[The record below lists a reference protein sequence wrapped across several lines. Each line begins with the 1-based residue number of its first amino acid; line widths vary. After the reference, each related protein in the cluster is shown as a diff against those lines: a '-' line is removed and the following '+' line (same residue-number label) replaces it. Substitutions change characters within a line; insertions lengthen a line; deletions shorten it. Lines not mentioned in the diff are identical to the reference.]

1 MSKCLTENDYDKS
14 IENVLYKLNIAFA
27 IVLVT
32 FGSFGNTF
40 TFYIYSRSSFK
51 RTSTGFYFSCLAI
64 VNTSALIIFVSR
76 FFYDGIYKDD
86 ISSVSD
92 FTCKF
97 FSIALYLFPP
107 LSAWIETAASLD
119 RLAATKFTP
128 LFSSI
133 KRRRFQVLIVGLI
146 FLILM
151 GVNVPNMIYFQLIDK
166 SNTNKTCKVC
176 GIQNNSP
183 YNLYVLNLLD
193 LFITILIPFILM
205 VMSSLKISLKVFQ
218 TKVKV
223 VNIKNTKLNLNKEYQ
238 FAATIIGR
246 NILFLLLN
254 LPATVL
260 LIVDIH
266 CDLYTFNTKNIH
278 YDLVYA
284 VASFFSYFNYSNTFI
299 IDIVCNRMFRKRFI
313 QIFSKKTV
321 VNESIKL

>member
-1 MSKCLTENDYDKS
+1 
-14 IENVLYKLNIAFA
+14 
-27 IVLVT
+27 
-32 FGSFGNTF
+32 
-40 TFYIYSRSSFK
+40 
-51 RTSTGFYFSCLAI
+51 
-64 VNTSALIIFVSR
+64 
-76 FFYDGIYKDD
+76 
-86 ISSVSD
+86 
-92 FTCKF
+92 
-97 FSIALYLFPP
+97 
-107 LSAWIETAASLD
+107 
-119 RLAATKFTP
+119 
-128 LFSSI
+128 
-133 KRRRFQVLIVGLI
+133 
-146 FLILM
+146 
-151 GVNVPNMIYFQLIDK
+151 
-166 SNTNKTCKVC
+166 
-176 GIQNNSP
+176 
-183 YNLYVLNLLD
+183 
-193 LFITILIPFILM
+193 M